1 MTIKYDYY
9 VTSLQDTNDKL
20 ERYLFDNVHDFR
32 FYIANAFYSS
42 SDADQKAAK
51 SDFDVMDKNI
61 ETPAWETAI
70 KKLCKQLYDNEVNT
84 ISFSFTVHNEVHNL
98 DVLVINDEEGN

>member
-32 FYIANAFYSS
+32 FFIANVFYRS
-42 SDADQKAAK
+42 SDTEQKAAK
-51 SDFDVMDKNI
+51 TDFEVMDKNI
-61 ETPAWETAI
+61 ETPAWETTI
-70 KKLCKQLYDNEVNT
+70 KKLCKQLDNNEVNT
-84 ISFSFTVHNEVHNL
+84 IPFSFTVHNEVHNL
-98 DVLVINDEEGN
+98 DVLVINDEGGN